1 MDIKESLG
9 KIEQYWQ
16 IIRNLHFHI
25 EQEGQISEEE
35 FALLDKYLKV
45 ISTKYAALV
54 PKAEL
59 KAVAPAE
66 EQVAEVKYAKVE
78 EETTT
83 TAAEEIHSAKPELYT
98 ETIEGEEPV
107 KKPSME
113 IKPSRI
119 PAELQAA
126 AAPDSSISSFLEK
139 MLDDPHAVPAG
150 PVVLEPA
157 DKVRVNPSFND
168 KMIASR
174 QDKEDL
180 NTKMK
185 RSMSEAISLNEKF
198 EFIRELF
205 GNNPVEYATAISL
218 IDARDEQERAWTKL
232 ETEYAEKHKWDTKAA
247 AVEKLK
253 AAMKRRY
260 A

>member
-45 ISTKYAALV
+45 IATKYAALV
-54 PKAEL
+54 PKSQHQAHAPLGEKVVEIKPAEVLEETVVL
-59 KAVAPAE
+59 KAEAE
-66 EQVAEVKYAKVE
+66 HP
-78 EETTT
+78 T
-83 TAAEEIHSAKPELYT
+83 KPEIIA
-98 ETIEGEEPV
+98 ETIEAEKPV
-107 KKPSME
+107 DLPVIEAKS
-113 IKPSRI
+113 SQI
-119 PAELQAA
+119 PVELQASA
-126 AAPDSSISSFLEK
+126 AQDSSISSFLEK
-139 MLDDPHAVPAG
+139 MLDDPQAVPVA
-150 PVVLEPA
+150 PVVLETV
-157 DKVRVNPSFND
+157 DKVKSNPSFND

-174 QDKEDL
+174 QDKDDL
-180 NTKMK
+180 NTRMK
-185 RSMSEAISLNEKF
+185 KSMSESISLNEKF

-218 IDARDEQERAWTKL
+218 VDARDEHERAWTKL
-232 ETEYAEKHKWDTKAA
+232 ETEYAEKHKWSTKVS